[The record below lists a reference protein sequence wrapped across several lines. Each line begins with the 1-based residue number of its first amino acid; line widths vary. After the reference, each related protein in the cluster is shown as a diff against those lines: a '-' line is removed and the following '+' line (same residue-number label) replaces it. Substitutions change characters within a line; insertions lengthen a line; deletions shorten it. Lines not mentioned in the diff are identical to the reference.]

1 MEDIK
6 RDHTLSEEAV
16 KVFRKYSPYLES
28 SRIPLLLAKR
38 PYMKGEDMIRCDR
51 TVRALKHKRFF

>member
-1 MEDIK
+1 MKDEK
-6 RDHTLSEEAV
+6 MNHVLSEEAV

-38 PYMKGEDMIRCDR
+38 PHLNGEDMIRCDR
-51 TVRALKHKRFF
+51 TVRALKRNRFF

>member
-16 KVFRKYSPYLES
+16 KAFRKYSPYLEC

-38 PYMKGEDMIRCDR
+38 PYLKGEDMIRCDR
-51 TVRALKHKRFF
+51 TVRALKHNRFF